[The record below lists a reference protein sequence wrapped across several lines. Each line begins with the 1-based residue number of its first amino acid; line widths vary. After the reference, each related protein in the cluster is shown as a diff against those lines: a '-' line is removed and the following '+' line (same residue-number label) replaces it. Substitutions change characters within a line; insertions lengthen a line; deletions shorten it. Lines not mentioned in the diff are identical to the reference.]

1 MPPRQAALIQQIQD
15 AEQQGNAQL
24 KTVLCSQLVHRFG
37 VVALNTLDRVIDDVE
52 EAAGLAPPEAAEEA
66 PSRAAGLFERFS
78 ATLRVRPEPAA
89 ETPSQPRRDGTP
101 PLSTPRSLR
110 RWLPGSQ
117 SDLDRQAS

>member
-37 VVALNTLDRVIDDVE
+37 VDALNTLDRVIDDVE
-52 EAAGLAPPEAAEEA
+52 EAAGLAPPESPESA
-66 PSRAAGLFERFS
+66 PSRAAGLLERFS
-78 ATLRVRPEPAA
+78 ATLRVRPEPADA
-89 ETPSQPRRDGTP
+89 ASRLRRDGTP

>member
-1 MPPRQAALIQQIQD
+1 MTPRQAALIQQIQD

-24 KTVLCSQLVHRFG
+24 KSVLCSQLVHRFG
-37 VVALNTLDRVIDDVE
+37 VDALNTLDRVIDDVE
-52 EAAGLAPPEAAEEA
+52 EAAGLARPEAAEEA
-66 PSRAAGLFERFS
+66 PSRAAGLLERFS
-78 ATLRVRPEPAA
+78 ATLRVRPEPADTA
-89 ETPSQPRRDGTP
+89 SRPRRDGTP

>member
-37 VVALNTLDRVIDDVE
+37 MDALNTLDRAIDDVE
-52 EAAGLAPPEAAEEA
+52 AAADLASPESSESV

-78 ATLRVRPEPAA
+78 ATLRVRPEPADTA
-89 ETPSQPRRDGTP
+89 SRPRRDGTP

>member
-37 VVALNTLDRVIDDVE
+37 VDALNTLDRVIDDVE
-52 EAAGLAPPEAAEEA
+52 DAAGLAPPESAEEA
-66 PSRAAGLFERFS
+66 PSQGAGVFERFS
-78 ATLRVRPEPAA
+78 ATLRVRPEPADTA
-89 ETPSQPRRDGTP
+89 SRPRRDGTP

>member
-37 VVALNTLDRVIDDVE
+37 VDALNTLDRVIDDVE
-52 EAAGLAPPEAAEEA
+52 EAAGLAPPESAEEA
-66 PSRAAGLFERFS
+66 PSQAAGLFERFS
-78 ATLRVRPEPAA
+78 ATLRVRPEPADTA
-89 ETPSQPRRDGTP
+89 SRPRRDGTP

>member
-37 VVALNTLDRVIDDVE
+37 MDALNTLDRVIDDVE
-52 EAAGLAPPEAAEEA
+52 EAAGLAPPESAEEA
-66 PSRAAGLFERFS
+66 PSLAAGLFERFS
-78 ATLRVRPEPAA
+78 ATLRVRPEPADTA
-89 ETPSQPRRDGTP
+89 SRPRRDGTP

>member
-1 MPPRQAALIQQIQD
+1 MYKRQ
-15 AEQQGNAQL
+15 EQHGNAQL

-37 VVALNTLDRVIDDVE
+37 VDALNTLDRVIDDVE
-52 EAAGLAPPEAAEEA
+52 EAADIAPPESPESA

-78 ATLRVRPEPAA
+78 ATLRVRPEPADKA
-89 ETPSQPRRDGTP
+89 SRPRRDGTP

-110 RWLPGSQ
+110 RWLPGSK

>member
-37 VVALNTLDRVIDDVE
+37 VDALNTLDRVIDDVE
-52 EAAGLAPPEAAEEA
+52 EAAGLAPPESA
-66 PSRAAGLFERFS
+66 PSRAAGLLERFS
-78 ATLRVRPEPAA
+78 ATLRVRPEPADA
-89 ETPSQPRRDGTP
+89 ASRPRPDGTP
-101 PLSTPRSLR
+101 PLSTPSSLR

>member
-1 MPPRQAALIQQIQD
+1 MPPRQAALIQQIQE

-37 VVALNTLDRVIDDVE
+37 MDALNTLDHGIDEVE
-52 EAAGLAPPEAAEEA
+52 EAADIPPPESA

-78 ATLRVRPEPAA
+78 ATLRVRPEPGDTA
-89 ETPSQPRRDGTP
+89 SQPRRDGTP